1 LVYDVFFEAGVGT
14 EFFNGDELVI
24 LLIEVGLYFSEQ
36 CTSIAIT
43 SSCDP
48 LNVFGVYCH
57 TIHSPPS
64 FPAERNLFFAL
75 AGRNGRRWIILSYAE
90 NIYSGKLI
98 EVRCM

>member
-1 LVYDVFFEAGVGT
+1 LVYDVFFEAGVGA
-14 EFFNGDELVI
+14 EFFDGDELVI

-43 SSCDP
+43 SSSDP

-64 FPAERNLFFAL
+64 FPTKRKSVLCPCGKKRKKVDNLVL
-75 AGRNGRRWIILSYAE
+75 I
-90 NIYSGKLI
+90 GKNLLW
-98 EVRCM
+98 